1 MVLRQFANE
10 AHASRPMPRPGP
22 SALSQPPDDAGRRSP
37 PPHWIHGEAPPWTGP
52 AWSLEDPL
60 AGGGK
65 VPGRRDRRAGV
76 SNIPSWAQDDNTTQP
91 TSQPAVVSRLPLV
104 AQPVRRPPSPASAS
118 PFRHSSSS
126 SSPSGRTP
134 PATMSTAVISAEDA
148 LEPSLQSLLDQRSLR
163 WIFVGGKGGVG
174 KTTTSCSL
182 AIQLARVRRSVLLIS
197 TDPAHN
203 LSDAFSQKFG
213 KEARLINGFDN
224 LSAMEIDPS
233 GSMQDLLAGQGDAD
247 DVNAAGGGLGGMVQ
261 DIAFAIPGID
271 EAMSFAEVLKQVKSL
286 SYETII
292 FDTAPTGHTLRF
304 LQFPSVLEKA
314 LAKITQ
320 LSSQYGPL
328 LNGFLGSNGALPN
341 GQNLS
346 EMTEKL
352 ESLRETIS
360 EVNTQFKDADLTTF
374 VCVCIAEFLSLYET
388 ERMIQ
393 ELAGYGID
401 THSIVVNQL
410 LFPKNESNCEQ
421 CGARR
426 KMQSKYLDQYEE
438 LYAEDFNVIK
448 MPLLVEEVRGKEK
461 LEKFSEMLITP
472 YVPPE

>member
-1 MVLRQFANE
+1 M
-10 AHASRPMPRPGP
+10 
-22 SALSQPPDDAGRRSP
+22 
-37 PPHWIHGEAPPWTGP
+37 
-52 AWSLEDPL
+52 
-60 AGGGK
+60 
-65 VPGRRDRRAGV
+65 
-76 SNIPSWAQDDNTTQP
+76 
-91 TSQPAVVSRLPLV
+91 
-104 AQPVRRPPSPASAS
+104 
-118 PFRHSSSS
+118 SS
-126 SSPSGRTP
+126 
-134 PATMSTAVISAEDA
+134 AVISADDA

-182 AIQLARVRRSVLLIS
+182 AIQLAKVRRSVLLIS

-213 KEARLINGFDN
+213 KEARLVNGFDN
-224 LSAMEIDPS
+224 LSAMEIDPN
-233 GSMQDLLAGQGDAD
+233 GSMQDLLAGQGEGGAQEDLGAM
-247 DVNAAGGGLGGMVQ
+247 GGGIGGMMQ
-261 DIAFAIPGID
+261 DLAFAIPGID

-286 SYETII
+286 SYETIV

-314 LAKITQ
+314 LAKVSQ

-328 LNGFLGSNGALPN
+328 LNGFLGANGSLPN
-341 GQNLS
+341 GQNLND
-346 EMTEKL
+346 MMEKL

-360 EVNTQFKDADLTTF
+360 EVNTQFKDAELTTF

-393 ELAGYGID
+393 ELANYGID

-410 LFPKNESNCEQ
+410 LFPKNGSDCDQ
-421 CGARR
+421 CNARR
-426 KMQSKYLDQYEE
+426 KMQRKYLDQYEE
-438 LYAEDFNVIK
+438 LYAEDFNVVK

-461 LEKFSEMLITP
+461 LERFSAMLTTP